1 MKSVRLLA
9 LGLILES
16 VLSATFA
23 LAGDGRCGARCLLV
37 AARAIGRDTRLEE
50 VDQLLPDFESHA
62 SVSEL
67 EAAAHQLGLVTSAMH
82 WEMRLPTLR
91 NSVAILP
98 IAGRDGARHF
108 VVALKSDGEHVL
120 LLDFPH
126 EPGWLRTSELVS
138 RWHWDGNAMHLAAN
152 SADLSELQPSSGRG
166 WIRTWIVALAILVA
180 LGFWGAQR
188 IGHTTRQRRTCLPER
203 SGFSLIELLV
213 AMSIVGLLIS
223 LLAPAVQSS
232 REAARRVQCR
242 NHLKQLSLACQ
253 SHHATHGHFPA
264 AATRF
269 ISTIGPNNDVNL
281 SVHARL
287 LPFLDQ
293 MPLYR
298 KLDRNED
305 GQGSDD
311 DPPTSSRNPSLIGYR
326 VGLFECPTDRVPS
339 GGVSYRVC
347 IGTGPDRLDRKV
359 GPSEAKVGAFALFA
373 KADRDI
379 VDGLSSTAF
388 FSEKLVGDQDAS
400 FFTPNRDYFLTAF
413 GTTMVVPADAAV
425 ACQLPV
431 GATPATVSYGGSS
444 WLFSGYD
451 HTWYNHAFSP
461 NASTPDCSAGRGTGA
476 FTARS
481 FHTGGV
487 HVAFGDGA
495 VKFIGNSVNLAVWHA
510 ISSRKG
516 REPVPSVF

>member
-67 EAAAHQLGLVTSAMH
+67 EAAAHQLGLVTSALH
-82 WEMRLPTLR
+82 WEMRLPPLR
-91 NSVAILP
+91 DSVAILP

-126 EPGWLRTSELVS
+126 EPGWLHTSELVS
-138 RWHWDGNAMHLAAN
+138 RWNWDGNAMHLAAS
-152 SADLSELQPSSGRG
+152 SADLLELQPVSRRG
-166 WIRTWIVALAILVA
+166 WMRTLSVALVVLLVI
-180 LGFWGAQR
+180 GFWGAQR
-188 IGHTTRQRRTCLPER
+188 SGHTIRRCRTCLPGR
-203 SGFSLIELLV
+203 SGVSLVELLV

-232 REAARRVQCR
+232 REAARRVECR

-264 AATRF
+264 AAVPY

-305 GQGSDD
+305 GEGSDD
-311 DPPTSSRNPSLIGYR
+311 DPPTSTHNPSLIGRR
-326 VGLFECPTDRVPS
+326 VGLFECPTDRIPS

-347 IGTGPDRLDRKV
+347 IGTGPYRLDRTV
-359 GPSEAKVGAFALFA
+359 GSSESKVGAFALTP

-379 VDGLSSTAF
+379 VDGLSATAF
-388 FSEKLVGDQDAS
+388 FSEKLVGDQDAN
-400 FFTPNRDYFLTAF
+400 FFTANRDYFLISF
-413 GTTMVVPADAAV
+413 GMSVPADAAV

-431 GATPATVSYGGSS
+431 GATPASVSYGGSS

-461 NASTPDCSAGRGTGA
+461 NASTPDCSNGRGNGA

-516 REPVPSVF
+516 REPVPSDF